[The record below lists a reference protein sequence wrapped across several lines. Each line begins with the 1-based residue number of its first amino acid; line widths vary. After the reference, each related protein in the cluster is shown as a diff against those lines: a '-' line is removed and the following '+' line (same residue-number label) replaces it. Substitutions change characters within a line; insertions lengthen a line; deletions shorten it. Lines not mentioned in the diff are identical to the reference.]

1 MASLPL
7 QTPSFTWEMDVCHMF
22 RISAILGTMLNQVVL
37 ILIGVAN
44 RIDEKISNNV
54 IGVIKFFLIT
64 DIIINVR
71 WCTS

>member
-1 MASLPL
+1 
-7 QTPSFTWEMDVCHMF
+7 MF

-54 IGVIKFFLIT
+54 IGVIKIFLIA